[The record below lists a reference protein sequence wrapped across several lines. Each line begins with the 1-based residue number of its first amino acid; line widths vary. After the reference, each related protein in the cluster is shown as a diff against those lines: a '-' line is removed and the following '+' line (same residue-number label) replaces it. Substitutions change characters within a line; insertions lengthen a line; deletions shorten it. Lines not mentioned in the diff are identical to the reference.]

1 MPHNLMSALDQFY
14 ELRSRQP
21 SRPAQIDVFSFQ
33 IRRGKQSDSD
43 GVGAILP
50 RNLIWTGN

>member
-1 MPHNLMSALDQFY
+1 VPHNLMSALDQFY

-50 RNLIWTGN
+50 RNLI